1 MDHADTRP
9 LIVDQPDENLDN
21 ESIYQLLTTYFKTA
35 KGRRQILLITHNP
48 NLVVN
53 TDSEQV
59 IIAAAERRENGL
71 PHITYRAGPLEDNIP
86 DPQGIRQQVCRILEG
101 GSDAFRQREQRYALP
116 DGHTQS
122 PHAHT
127 SQEPVAS

>member
-1 MDHADTRP
+1 MNDSDTRP

-21 ESIYQLLTTYFKTA
+21 ESIYELLTTYFKTA
-35 KGRRQILLITHNP
+35 KGHRQILLITHNP

-59 IIAAAERRENGL
+59 VIAEAERRENQL
-71 PHITYRAGPLEDNIP
+71 PHITYRAGPLEHN
-86 DPQGIRQQVCRILEG
+86 DPENQGIRQQVCRILEG

-116 DGHTQS
+116 EDC
-122 PHAHT
+122 T
-127 SQEPVAS
+127 SVSGRGKG